1 MIYLA
6 TNTKGQA
13 QYKALRHYFE
23 THFCSEHDVLILVG
37 DSGMITSESDSR
49 LDDYNFFD
57 FPKILLLSGK
67 DEDEIWLRQFPE
79 TTIFGAKGHY
89 LSRNVYHILPGE
101 IVKTHDLR
109 ILCLGGETI
118 FKEVNKKASNAR
130 VDIVLSY
137 LDPSAFSR
145 RQDEDTEW
153 YYATGKDKQK
163 GGKKLTSI
171 VLPLSW
177 SYIGKGDVKGHCFT
191 SGRDESGYLYS
202 PEIGTTTKLKVGDLP
217 EWFFHD
223 ESGYGDSYYDVK
235 DIKDIAFEGPPFDN
249 HIDKDSSIYVAFDKV
264 HPKNEDLSP
273 KRREDYAYGT
283 WRVSLLSF
291 LAAIEKYSPKINLDG
306 VKAQINLAYDQYAGE
321 PMNYHNGHVTTRPFP
336 EVQTPRYYERFS
348 HKPAQYYVIHG
359 EKILA
364 SFVEL
369 EIAQEYIKKY
379 LTGNLRLE
387 NPKPLPVNNDE
398 VERYEDSSGISVS
411 LNQYKE
417 EL

>member
-1 MIYLA
+1 MGMNYYLMR
-6 TNTKGQA
+6 KER
-13 QYKALRHYFE
+13 Y
-23 THFCSEHDVLILVG
+23 SE
-37 DSGMITSESDSR
+37 ESP
-49 LDDYNFFD
+49 
-57 FPKILLLSGK
+57 FP
-67 DEDEIWLRQFPE
+67 
-79 TTIFGAKGHY
+79 
-89 LSRNVYHILPGE
+89 V
-101 IVKTHDLR
+101 
-109 ILCLGGETI
+109 CLGCTHSGET
-118 FKEVNKKASNAR
+118 EVRKLSNGWMW
-130 VDIVLSY
+130 D
-137 LDPSAFSR
+137 
-145 RQDEDTEW
+145 DT
-153 YYATGKDKQK
+153 YYPTLEELNENYCQK
-163 GGKKLTSI
+163 I
-171 VLPLSW
+171 
-177 SYIGKGDVKGHCFT
+177 
-191 SGRDESGYLYS
+191 
-202 PEIGTTTKLKVGDLP
+202 
-217 EWFFHD
+217 
-223 ESGYGDSYYDVK
+223 
-235 DIKDIAFEGPPFDN
+235 

-306 VKAQINLAYDQYAGE
+306 DKAQINLAYDQYAGE

-369 EIAQEYIKKY
+369 EIAQEYIKNY

-387 NPKPLPVNNDE
+387 NPKPLPVHDDE

-411 LNQYKE
+411 LKQYKE